1 VDEPVFRRLGLYPA
15 AQRLYVRRANSYIS
29 LSSMRRLLILTL
41 LASTISA
48 CGDDAGA
55 AADADAELQQLPLS
69 YPDPGAWPENSGPG
83 GPARTFEE
91 DELYEHC
98 AYLDGGELD
107 VSDHHNL
114 VVMYDGYLV
123 MPWAPEWGGGGL
135 TFFDVSDP
143 CEPETVGTGYSASM
157 RETHSI
163 GFSQHAGGRWAVVN
177 QVGTLLQIGGA
188 GIQFWDVSDPTAPEA
203 VADIELPGAMY
214 PDAYAVVPLAVFW
227 QAPYVYVASADNGVH
242 IVDASD
248 PTAPEFVGQYTFDPI
263 LRAGQVHAIGN
274 LLVVSAAEGP
284 RTALLDISDPSE
296 PTLITE
302 FVTEDSLGLPRENYF
317 SNVSGG
323 YSWYARKDSGGGLF
337 VYDIRD
343 PSNPQKAGEYLSLGN
358 GGYVFVKEGL
368 AFVGESESAAI
379 YDVSNL
385 DEITQV
391 ARLQLEGDLDTV
403 TPIGNIAVLSVD
415 DEAELNK
422 GTAMAPYAVDPDTTP
437 PAVNWVY
444 PDDGATGLAVTSR
457 IGLSFTEMVDANSAW
472 EGSVR
477 LYEADTEP
485 AVTRVEGVISTQ
497 EAIVNF
503 WPTEPLKPGTQYV
516 LEVLA
521 GGVTDYSGN
530 AIEEAFTMSFTTAG
544 E

>member
-1 VDEPVFRRLGLYPA
+1 
-15 AQRLYVRRANSYIS
+15 
-29 LSSMRRLLILTL
+29 
-41 LASTISA
+41 
-48 CGDDAGA
+48 
-55 AADADAELQQLPLS
+55 
-69 YPDPGAWPENSGPG
+69 
-83 GPARTFEE
+83 
-91 DELYEHC
+91 
-98 AYLDGGELD
+98 
-107 VSDHHNL
+107 
-114 VVMYDGYLV
+114 
-123 MPWAPEWGGGGL
+123 
-135 TFFDVSDP
+135 
-143 CEPETVGTGYSASM
+143 
-157 RETHSI
+157 
-163 GFSQHAGGRWAVVN
+163 
-177 QVGTLLQIGGA
+177 
-188 GIQFWDVSDPTAPEA
+188 
-203 VADIELPGAMY
+203 MY

-485 AVTRVEGVISTQ
+485 AVTRVDGVISTQ

-516 LEVLA
+516 LEVPA